1 MIPLFPKTKK
11 QILWEKIYY
20 YRGHG
25 LSQSDIAKRVG
36 LTQQAVC
43 YQLRRMR
50 KQFLQQEVIQ
60 EASND

>member
-1 MIPLFPKTKK
+1 MIPAMFPKTKK
-11 QILWEKIYY
+11 QILWEKIFFL
-20 YRGHG
+20 RGHG

-50 KQFLQQEVIQ
+50 KQFLAEEEVILRQ
-60 EASND
+60 